1 MTLRTA
7 ARQAS
12 LSFTISLSLLKH
24 VHWVR
29 DAIQTSYPLSPSS
42 LPALHLS
49 QHQGFFLL
57 VGSSHQVAKELELQL
72 QHQSSQWIII
82 IYYSKL
88 WIVIVAYSY
97 WVLTSSKVL
106 THLKHI
112 IQSSANARDTG
123 SIPGSGRFP
132 RRKAEQHTPV
142 FLPGKSH
149 GQRGLVGSIYGV
161 AKQSDTT

>member
-29 DAIQTSYPLSPSS
+29 DAIQTSNPLSPSS

-82 IYYSKL
+82 YYSKL
-88 WIVIVAYSY
+88 WIIAYSY

-132 RRKAEQHTPV
+132 RRKAEQPTPV